1 VVLFSGHE
9 IDAQMG
15 PGGLQS
21 KFGAC
26 FDTRTAIRAPLK
38 KALRLRT
45 DHQCASG
52 QREKQTDLF
61 SSCMKWHALF
71 SSLMVLKLPER
82 RVEADGPGD
91 VLGGTLEREFNCPG
105 NLR

>member
-1 VVLFSGHE
+1 
-9 IDAQMG
+9 M
-15 PGGLQS
+15 
-21 KFGAC
+21 
-26 FDTRTAIRAPLK
+26 RTAIRDPLK
-38 KALRLRT
+38 KAFRLRT

-61 SSCMKWHALF
+61 SGRMKWHALF

-91 VLGGTLEREFNCPG
+91 VLGGTLESEFNCPWQPEVMLDLEG
-105 NLR
+105 RGVDGKNTDQLSVSIQHR